1 MPQWTI
7 PILTNILPA
16 LFIAVV
22 TSFLTVRLSL
32 RRFRAEH
39 WWERKD
45 EAYSRIVEALHQVM
59 EYHAAM
65 SKTLMTGEVLDK
77 AQVAKLCDEPQ
88 KGFRE
93 LRRATRIGAYIISED
108 VAAVLAALDA
118 RPHPQRIQGE
128 PASKLFDAELT
139 AYKKALEQIRRLA
152 KKDLNVP

>member
-32 RRFRAEH
+32 HRFRAEH
-39 WWERKD
+39 WWKRKD
-45 EAYSRIVEALHQVM
+45 EAYYSIVEALHQVM
-59 EYHAAM
+59 EYQAAM
-65 SKTLMTGEVLDK
+65 SKSVTNGEVLDE
-77 AQVAKLCDEPQ
+77 AQAVKLCAEPD

-108 VAAVLAALDA
+108 VAAVLAALAA
-118 RPHPQRIQGE
+118 RPNDEHW
-128 PASKLFDAELT
+128 SKLFDAEFE
-139 AYKKALEQIRRLA
+139 AYKKALEQICCLA
-152 KKDLNVP
+152 KKDLKIP